1 MGWMLSTRYVMNPHA
16 PRVLDFVNL
25 LLQLLQKV
33 SSGVP
38 VARRGVMQLASVF
51 EQHATQVLALQE

>member
-1 MGWMLSTRYVMNPHA
+1 MNPHA